1 MCEMAQI
8 FSEESSCELANS
20 PFIVG
25 TILKQCLAKFCSMY
39 TLEMC
44 GDILQPGGQ
53 LESTGHFQMVI
64 H

>member
-1 MCEMAQI
+1 MLMVLERI
-8 FSEESSCELANS
+8 YFFGLD
-20 PFIVG
+20 
-25 TILKQCLAKFCSMY
+25 TLKD
-39 TLEMC
+39 C